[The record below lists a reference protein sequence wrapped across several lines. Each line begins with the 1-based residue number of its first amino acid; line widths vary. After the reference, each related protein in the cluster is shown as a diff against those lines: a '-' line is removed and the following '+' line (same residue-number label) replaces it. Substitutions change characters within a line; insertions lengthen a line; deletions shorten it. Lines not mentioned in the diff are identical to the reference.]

1 MKRAAAAG
9 SGARAGVQPA
19 TFSPD
24 AAWHIASIA
33 LSVPAVLVRCSSSLS
48 SSLSWH
54 SSHRRAPGTL
64 WTSSPNHAAIVES
77 ASRPQPVHVCISPT
91 SGLSGSPASRAS
103 DLLATCLRAAATTAS
118 SSSPLLLL
126 LLQSMVQGPRRRSCS
141 AAAAARPAG
150 AGPVGALDYELSRCK
165 HNCFAGKIFPAPEFS
180 TPQKPTRAH
189 TPASPSSQ
197 VNPKLNRRLRARRRT
212 RFVRF
217 CPDPLC
223 QIFSPR
229 RSPFCPPKNPHA
241 RTHRPYPSSHFNP
254 KLNGRLRARR
264 RTRAL
269 SVFAQI
275 R

>member
-54 SSHRRAPGTL
+54 SSHRRAPGTR
-64 WTSSPNHAAIVES
+64 WTPSPNHAAIVES

-165 HNCFAGKIFPAPEFS
+165 HNCLPVNLFHPGEVRSAPK
-180 TPQKPTRAH
+180 KPTRAH

-212 RFVRF
+212 RA
-217 CPDPLC
+217 LC
-223 QIFSPR
+223 
-229 RSPFCPPKNPHA
+229 
-241 RTHRPYPSSHFNP
+241 
-254 KLNGRLRARR
+254 
-264 RTRAL
+264 
-269 SVFAQI
+269 VFAQI
-275 R
+275 RCAKSFHPGEVRSAPPKTHTRAHTGHTHPPTLTPS

>member
-1 MKRAAAAG
+1 MRRARG
-9 SGARAGVQPA
+9 TTLLCVGGFFQCRNSGNFSGAPPKFPGPRSYPRGVPR
-19 TFSPD
+19 
-24 AAWHIASIA
+24 HG
-33 LSVPAVLVRCSSSLS
+33 
-48 SSLSWH
+48 
-54 SSHRRAPGTL
+54 PG
-64 WTSSPNHAAIVES
+64 
-77 ASRPQPVHVCISPT
+77 PT
-91 SGLSGSPASRAS
+91 P
-103 DLLATCLRAAATTAS
+103 
-118 SSSPLLLL
+118 PLLL
-126 LLQSMVQGPRRRSCS
+126 RRR
-141 AAAAARPAG
+141 RRQGPAG

-165 HNCFAGKIFPAPEFS
+165 HNCLPVNLFHPGEVRSAPK
-180 TPQKPTRAH
+180 KPTRAH

-197 VNPKLNRRLRARRRT
+197 VNPKLNRRLRTRRRT

-241 RTHRPYPSSHFNP
+241 RTHRPYPSAHFNP